1 MTGQPAEQADAMAE
15 LLAGSTGVDIA
26 PHFSCG
32 EADQVAEFITAFRG
46 EAAGRMFLHCHSEA
60 DGPGQDHYQYPAPED
75 VP

>member
-1 MTGQPAEQADAMAE
+1 
-15 LLAGSTGVDIA
+15 VDIA